1 MSLSSRSQTIS
12 RSVLDDKLKNIQHG
26 KYDNYLSLSYND
38 PTDASSVF
46 VASHKLW
53 ILPMA
58 TNGNK
63 VF

>member
-1 MSLSSRSQTIS
+1 MPSCSKTIS
-12 RSVLDDKLKNIQHG
+12 RAVLDDKLKNIQHG
-26 KYDNYLSLSYND
+26 KYDYLALSNND